1 MKVNLILIKK
11 AVSALVAGTAF
22 CLLCIA
28 VSGHAAG
35 KPVPKKASSLYSEA
49 DLALLSGRYQE
60 AQESF
65 QKFIREYPDYP
76 EIVAVRFK
84 IANIYF
90 YQGDFQNSIGS
101 SMEWLNLYPDNPL
114 KLEVMSLLG
123 DNYSAQGNQP
133 ESFKWRVAAL
143 KASSGQNS
151 QKIKEDLNTKILD
164 TIKECSREEL
174 VQMSG
179 YASETQ
185 YMPYIYHRLATISL
199 EENRTDDV
207 KKYAMLLVRST
218 SEETWISLGR
228 ELLERVSKSSKD
240 ENDKG
245 TITVGCLLPLSGPFA
260 LYGQEVLNGIELGMD
275 IFNRRQKGRTIDLV
289 IKDTRGSAEGANAGM
304 KELVEEDN
312 ITVVVGPLASG
323 ESTAAAKKAQEL
335 GVSIITFTQKEGIT
349 GEGDMVFRNFL
360 TPSKEVEALL
370 NKAMKE
376 RGMKRFAIFYP
387 DKTYGQYLRD
397 LFREKVKQMGG
408 AITAVESYKPDQTD
422 FADGIKKI
430 TGANN
435 TRIDGKSTNPASTLE
450 FDAIFIPD
458 NYEQIA
464 MIAPQFPYYNAFN
477 VPFLGT
483 SLWMSG
489 DLVKSTGAYLQ
500 GAIFPVGFSPDED
513 TTGIEE
519 FVADYRDSF
528 HSEPGVLAATGY
540 DTIRLIRDIMNK
552 GSANTRKDFQKALH
566 QNIFEG
572 VTGNI
577 SFDEKGE
584 VIKDPVLLTIDGESL
599 KVVN

>member
-1 MKVNLILIKK
+1 MRGNSILIKK

-22 CLLCIA
+22 CLLLI
-28 VSGHAAG
+28 VISDNAAG

-49 DLALLSGRYQE
+49 DMAFLSGRYQE
-60 AQESF
+60 ALESF
-65 QKFIREYPDYP
+65 QKFIKEYPDYP
-76 EIVAVRFK
+76 EIVAVRYK
-84 IANIYF
+84 IADIYF
-90 YQGDFQNSIGS
+90 NQGDYQNSIGS

-114 KLEVMSLLG
+114 KFEVMSLLG
-123 DNYSAQGNQP
+123 DDYSSLGNRP

-143 KASSGQNS
+143 KAYSVQNS
-151 QKIKEDLNTKILD
+151 QKIREELNTKIMEA
-164 TIKECSREEL
+164 IKACSREEL

-185 YMPYIYHRLATISL
+185 YIPYIYHRLAAISL
-199 EENRTDDV
+199 EENSADDA

-228 ELLERVSKSSKD
+228 ELLERISKNSRD
-240 ENDKG
+240 ESDAG
-245 TITVGCLLPLSGPFA
+245 TVTVGCLLPLSGPFA

-275 IFNRRQKGRTIDLV
+275 IFNRQQNGRTIDLV
-289 IKDTRGSAEGANAGM
+289 IKDTRGSAEGADAGI
-304 KELVEEDN
+304 KELVEENDV
-312 ITVVVGPLASG
+312 TVVVGPLASV
-323 ESTAAAKKAQEL
+323 ESTAAAKKAREL

-349 GEGDMVFRNFL
+349 GEGNMVFRNFL

-370 NKAMKE
+370 NKAIKE

-397 LFREKVKQMGG
+397 LFRERVRQMGG

-422 FADGIKKI
+422 FAEGIKKI
-430 TGANN
+430 TRANN
-435 TRIDGKSTNPASTLE
+435 ARIDGKSTDPASTLD

-458 NYEQIA
+458 NYEKIA

-513 TTGIEE
+513 TEGMEE
-519 FVADYRDSF
+519 FVADYKDSF

-540 DTIRLIRDIMNK
+540 DTIRLIRDIINK
-552 GSANTRKDFQKALH
+552 GVKTTKKEFQKALH
-566 QNIFEG
+566 QSVFDG

-584 VIKDPVLLTIDGESL
+584 VKKAPVLLTIVGEEL
-599 KVVN
+599 KVMQ